1 MFYFAFQLLNSTL
14 FQNILPTIPKHFEV
28 GKPSF
33 LFHNKLT
40 AGADSRETDL
50 GNFKYVA
57 MAMVCK
63 NVYEFHLSSQAF
75 NEFLCGGSNC

>member
-1 MFYFAFQLLNSTL
+1 MFYFASQLLNSTL
-14 FQNILPTIPKHFEV
+14 LQNILPNIPRHFQA
-28 GKPSF
+28 GKSLLF

-40 AGADSRETDL
+40 AGANSRETDL

-63 NVYEFHLSSQAF
+63 NVYEFYLRS
-75 NEFLCGGSNC
+75 